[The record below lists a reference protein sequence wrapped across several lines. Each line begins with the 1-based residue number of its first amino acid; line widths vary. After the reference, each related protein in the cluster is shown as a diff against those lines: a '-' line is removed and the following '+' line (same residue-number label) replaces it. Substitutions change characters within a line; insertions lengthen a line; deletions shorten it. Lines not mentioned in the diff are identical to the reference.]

1 MKRLSLVALLISLMA
16 SGAFAV
22 TSFNWDPNKA
32 GDWNDP
38 NKWLDENGSP
48 AGSTPDGTAQIQI
61 RRSGSQCTLDT
72 SVGEDWADAHR
83 LRVYDEAVL
92 NIVDGGS
99 LLGVSWMRVGTADG
113 PAKLNQTGGVI
124 RLKRS
129 SDSSKLHIGDAKGSQ
144 GSTYTMSGGTLT
156 YLEGDGSLWAG
167 YRGGEG
173 KFTVVGTGPKIL
185 MRKLYVGGD
194 MASKAGAGTI
204 EFKIGSNGVSPIQIS
219 NSVHIDRDGE
229 GSKASLLVSATATPP
244 KADIVLIEDTSGG
257 RVEGVFETV
266 NGKPA
271 PEGAPVVLSY
281 SGADYHYKLTYK
293 HDAGG
298 DGNKND
304 VALIYVS
311 EPPKRPGN

>member
-61 RRSGSQCTLDT
+61 RRSSSQCTLDT
-72 SVGEDWADAHR
+72 SVGEDWADAQR

-99 LLGVSWMRVGTADG
+99 LLGVSWLRVGTADG

-129 SDSSKLHIGDAKGSQ
+129 SDNSKLHIGDAGGSQ

-156 YLEGDGSLWAG
+156 YLDGDGSLWAG

-229 GSKASLLVSATATPP
+229 GSKASLLVSTTATPP
-244 KADIVLIEDTSGG
+244 KADIVLIENTSGG

-281 SGADYHYKLTYK
+281 SGTDYHYKLTYK
-293 HDAGG
+293 YDAGG

>member
-38 NKWLDENGSP
+38 NKWLDGNGNP

-72 SVGEDWADAHR
+72 SVGEDWAKAQR
-83 LRVYDEAVL
+83 FRVYDEAVL

-99 LLGVSWMRVGTADG
+99 LLGASWLRVGTADG
-113 PAKLNQTGGVI
+113 HAKLNQTGGVI

-129 SDSSKLHIGDAKGSQ
+129 SDNSKLHIGDAGGSQ

-156 YLEGDGSLWAG
+156 YLDGDGSLWAG

-194 MASKAGAGTI
+194 MAPKAGAGTI
-204 EFKIGSNGVSPIQIS
+204 EFKIGPNGISPIQIS

-229 GSKASLLVSATATPP
+229 GSKASLLVSTTAIPP

-266 NGKPA
+266 NGNPA

-281 SGADYHYKLTYK
+281 SGTDYHYKLTYK

-311 EPPKRPGN
+311 EPPKSPGN